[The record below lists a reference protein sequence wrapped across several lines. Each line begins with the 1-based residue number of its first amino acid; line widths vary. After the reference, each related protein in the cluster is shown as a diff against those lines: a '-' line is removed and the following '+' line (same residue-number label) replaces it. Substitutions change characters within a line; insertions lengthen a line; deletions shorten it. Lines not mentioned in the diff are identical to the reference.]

1 MNIRSLLIFFFIL
14 SSCTNNAQNDINRV
28 EEKIDLLIFHQN
40 EISHL
45 SEQFDSNEYDP
56 ESTYRVGEQEYQNI
70 KEFFYKIDNH
80 VLEIE
85 KILTIELID
94 NEFNHIKLFFEDDDE
109 WFSQFEND
117 ANKFYYNN
125 YLYDAHEILIEIG
138 YHAYDPENNYSI
150 DYIAFFKDY
159 VNLYSRMKPYF
170 LSGKKGA
177 LREIYHAGDILRY
190 LENTDIISNSAK
202 KDWYEL
208 IFNIYKDLEIID
220 LEIDDQGYTNYF
232 SFLYD
237 YISSNYYNQYTIGAT
252 DKSLTDTF
260 NDISKIVLRK
270 LDKDNSIELIPPNN
284 LIHFKYPLSKSENE
298 NLIYLLG
305 FHVNTVAATKYS
317 SAGYFKESK
326 VYLNKSIQF
335 FNKIDLENL
344 GNIAENEYDAA
355 YLIFQLQIVMYD
367 LFYSVI
373 VPSAYDVAA
382 MKSQQIITEYLDDI
396 FSRINGLTELH
407 NLSVEIASKN
417 PEDIIGIISEE
428 FPDTDKFLN
437 NNIVAILRTKD
448 ILKKKAFLTEDSNII
463 EDANDILGKWNPY
476 TSISKDDIDPYDSN
490 SHNQFVQQEI
500 NKIYTDLVEKY
511 PEMLSDPDKLIS
523 ESENNLEIEQQLK
536 IYWDEITSIQREA
549 LFSVIN
555 NVYLDDIKL
564 NPEIFS
570 SHLSILKNTLT
581 SGVISDIIEINL
593 TKFGLSEQE
602 AEYLLEILISDKINF
617 LFTSEDKNML
627 LYDYI
632 TLDLEDNLARMSY
645 ALNTV
650 YSDANANII
659 YTTFSEGSLNE
670 LNSYAIYTITKEI
683 DSTKYNTFRIQK
695 DEGGDS
701 SLDYYTFIYDLRNLS
716 SLIAMKAN
724 AENYQ
729 KSIYSDLFYSIENQL
744 DKNAFNAII
753 LDPLI
758 QNLPLES
765 LIDTNGN
772 YLFESGLWIRYN
784 SLVDFMKNTQKF
796 RERMLSQEQKLNNV
810 QNFIGLTKDVIDPN
824 ILALGGIDYKGK
836 TNNYKVT
843 RGGEALAVLPWTS
856 VEINNINK
864 RFRKSKIL
872 SGRNASETFLKTKNL
887 NKYSILHFATHG
899 LSFYE
904 NYKNSSILLAPDSS
918 NDGLFSYSEIIK
930 LDLNNVDVVF
940 LSACETNFAR
950 PFKNLTSPSIQQ
962 AFKIA
967 GASSVISTL
976 WLIEDEASAKF
987 VELYYDEYLKTGFSV
1002 YALNNA
1008 RKKFIEKYPEYN
1020 HPYYWAAFAHF
1031 GV

>member
-1 MNIRSLLIFFFIL
+1 MNIRTLFIFFFIL
-14 SSCTNNAQNDINRV
+14 FSCTNNSQNDINKV
-28 EEKIDLLIFHQN
+28 EEKIDILIFHQN
-40 EISHL
+40 EIKSL
-45 SEQFDSNEYDP
+45 LEQFNSYEYFR
-56 ESTYRVGEQEYQNI
+56 ENTYRAGEEEYQNI
-70 KEFFYKIDNH
+70 KEFFYKINSH
-80 VLEIE
+80 VLKIE
-85 KILTIELID
+85 KILTTELVD
-94 NEFNHIKLFFEDDDE
+94 NEFNHIKIFFEENDD
-109 WFSQFEND
+109 WFSQFDN
-117 ANKFYYNN
+117 NPNNFYYYN
-125 YLYDAHEILIEIG
+125 YLYEEHLILLDIG
-138 YHAYDPENNYSI
+138 FHIYDPENNYSI
-150 DYIAFFKDY
+150 DYIAFFKDF
-159 VNLYSRMKPYF
+159 VNVYNRMKPYF

-177 LREIYHAGDILRY
+177 LDAIYHSGDILRF
-190 LENTDIISNSAK
+190 LENTDLVSNSAK
-202 KDWYEL
+202 KDWYDL

-220 LEIDDQGYTNYF
+220 LEIDEQGYTNYF

-237 YISSNYYNQYTIGAT
+237 YIVSNYHNEYIIGET
-252 DKSLTDTF
+252 DKSLTDNF

-270 LDKDNSIELIPPNN
+270 LEKDNSIELIPPNN
-284 LIHFKYPLSKSENE
+284 LIFFKYPLSKSENQ

-305 FHVNTVAATKYS
+305 FNINTVAAMKYS

-344 GNIAENEYDAA
+344 GNIAEGEYGAA
-355 YLIFQLQIVMYD
+355 YLVYHLQLVMYD

-373 VPSAYDVAA
+373 APSAYDVAG

-417 PEDIIGIISEE
+417 PEDIIGVLSEQN
-428 FPDTDKFLN
+428 PDIDKLLK
-437 NNIVAILRTKD
+437 NNIIGILRIRD
-448 ILKKKAFLTEDSNII
+448 ILKEKAFSKEDIFK
-463 EDANDILGKWNPY
+463 DALDILGEWNPY
-476 TSISKDDIDPYDSN
+476 LSINKDDIDPYDSN
-490 SHNQFVQQEI
+490 SHNMFVQQEV
-500 NKIYTDLVEKY
+500 NKIYMELIEKY
-511 PEMLSDPDKLIS
+511 PQMLSEPDKFIT
-523 ESENNLEIEQQLK
+523 ESENNLEIEQELL
-536 IYWDEITSIQREA
+536 IYWDKITSIHKKA
-549 LFSVIN
+549 LFSVID

-570 SHLSILKNTLT
+570 SRLSILKNTLT
-581 SGVISDIIEINL
+581 NGVISDIIEINL
-593 TKFGLSEQE
+593 TKFGLSEEE
-602 AEYLLEILISDKINF
+602 AGYLLEILISDRINS
-617 LFTSEDKNML
+617 LFTSDDKNML
-627 LYDYI
+627 LYDYL

-650 YSDANANII
+650 FSDANANII

-670 LNSYAIYTITKEI
+670 LNSFAIYTITKEI
-683 DSTKYNTFRIQK
+683 DSTKYNSFKIQK
-695 DEGGDS
+695 VLGENS
-701 SLDYYTFIYDLRNLS
+701 NLDYGTFIYDIRNLT

-729 KSIYSDLFYSIENQL
+729 KSIYSDLFYSIESQL
-744 DKNAFNAII
+744 DKDAFNAIV

-765 LIDTNGN
+765 LIDTNGK

-784 SLVDFMKNTQKF
+784 SLVDFMKNTKKF
-796 RERMLSQEQKLNNV
+796 RDRMLSQEQKLNNV
-810 QNFIGLTKDVIDPN
+810 QNFIGLTSDVIDPN

-843 RGGEALAVLPWTS
+843 RGGEALAILPWTS

-864 RFRKSKIL
+864 RFRRSKIL
-872 SGRNASETFLKTKNL
+872 SGSKASETFLKTKNL

-904 NYKNSSILLAPDSS
+904 NYKNSSILLASDAS

-950 PFKNLTSPSIQQ
+950 PFKNLTSPSLQQ

-967 GASSVISTL
+967 GASTVISTL
-976 WLIEDEASAKF
+976 WVIEDEASAKF

-1008 RKKFIEKYPEYN
+1008 RIKFIEKYPEYA